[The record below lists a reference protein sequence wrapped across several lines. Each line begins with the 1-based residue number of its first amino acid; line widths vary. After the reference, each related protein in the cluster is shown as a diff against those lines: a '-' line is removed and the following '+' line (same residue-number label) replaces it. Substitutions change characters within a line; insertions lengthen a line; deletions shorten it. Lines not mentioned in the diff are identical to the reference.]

1 LPGTPITLDAE
12 CTAQLLETE
21 IMKLKCLLT
30 IGVLGLAGP
39 LAMADDVSCTALAN
53 PQARQE
59 CLQRKYDNT
68 PDCAKLTNPQARKEC
83 AEYRVNHSNG
93 NSVDCSKLAT
103 PEARRQCA
111 KQKAK

>member
-1 LPGTPITLDAE
+1 MRLTNMLPIV
-12 CTAQLLETE
+12 
-21 IMKLKCLLT
+21 
-30 IGVLGLAGP
+30 VLGLTAS
-39 LAMADDVSCTALAN
+39 LAMAGDVNCGALAN

-59 CLQRKYDNT
+59 CLVHKYDNT
-68 PDCAKLTNPQARKEC
+68 PDCAKLASPEARKEC
-83 AEYRVNHSNG
+83 AEYKLNNNNDNND

>member
-1 LPGTPITLDAE
+1 MRLNRLFA
-12 CTAQLLETE
+12 
-21 IMKLKCLLT
+21 
-30 IGVLGLAGP
+30 IGVLGLAGSM
-39 LAMADDVSCTALAN
+39 AMADDVNCTALPN

-59 CLQRKYDNT
+59 CLQHKYDNT
-68 PDCAKLTNPQARKEC
+68 PDCAKLANPDARKEC
-83 AEYRVNHSNG
+83 AEYKVNNG

>member
-1 LPGTPITLDAE
+1 M
-12 CTAQLLETE
+12 QLKGCFL
-21 IMKLKCLLT
+21 IS
-30 IGVLGLAGP
+30 VLGLTSS
-39 LAMADDVSCTALAN
+39 LVMADEVNCTTLAN

-59 CLQRKYDNT
+59 CLQHKYDNT
-68 PDCAKLTNPQARKEC
+68 PDCAKLANPQARKEC
-83 AEYRVNHSNG
+83 AEYKVNNNSG